1 MNVRPCPPP
10 ENGGGASFDLQC
22 LEFLMTTHRPVDI
35 PRDLADWINGRLPGE
50 ALWEVRPV
58 ELRDPPHRPVA
69 YDVIVT
75 GDRPPQAAR
84 APDLKTACRR
94 AVLRYLR
101 HPAEQARETSR
112 QEDRHAP
119 RHRS

>member
-1 MNVRPCPPP
+1 MIT
-10 ENGGGASFDLQC
+10 S
-22 LEFLMTTHRPVDI
+22 HPVDI
-35 PRDLADWINGRLPGE
+35 PRALAEWINGHLPGE

-58 ELRDPPHRPVA
+58 DSCRPPYTTIA

-84 APDLKTACRR
+84 SPRLDTACRR

-101 HPAEQARETSR
+101 QRAP
-112 QEDRHAP
+112 DAP
-119 RHRS
+119 RKEKPDAARHRP